1 MKNNKMPINWTEQE
15 CHDMAVRI
23 KNNPEDNSLKEV
35 FLNIFPESG
44 EYFNRQL
51 HLTLRLCFNIYSV
64 NHVHYCS
71 FDEFCE
77 LILVHIFKCSF
88 ADWNPDYSLK
98 TYFLILTRS
107 NGVVGNILLSES
119 RIRSETLSLETLAEK
134 YPDGMP
140 SEGDL
145 YSDHRLR
152 NDEYELQLLVTRLL
166 PIMGITLDEL
176 KLLLALEHRNL
187 KKKGVLEDV
196 NNQLG
201 TDYSVESLAKERIR
215 ILRKLRP
222 RLTAIRRFFS
232 QNIL

>member
-1 MKNNKMPINWTEQE
+1 MPINWTEQE

-51 HLTLRLCFNIYSV
+51 HQTLKLCFNIYSA
-64 NHVHYCS
+64 NHIHYCT

-77 LILVHIFKCSF
+77 LILIHIFNCSF
-88 ADWNPDYSLK
+88 ADWNPNYSLK

-107 NGVVGNILLSES
+107 NGVIGSILLSES
-119 RIRSETLSLETLAEK
+119 RIRSDSLSLEALAEK
-134 YPDGMP
+134 YPDGIP
-140 SEGDL
+140 GEVDL
-145 YSDHRLR
+145 YDDNRLR

-166 PIMGITLDEL
+166 PIMGITTDEL

-187 KKKGVLEDV
+187 KGKGVLEDV

-201 TDYSVESLAKERIR
+201 TNHSVESLAKERIR
-215 ILRKLRP
+215 ILRKLKP
-222 RLTAIRRFFS
+222 RLAAIRRFFS
-232 QNIL
+232 QNNL